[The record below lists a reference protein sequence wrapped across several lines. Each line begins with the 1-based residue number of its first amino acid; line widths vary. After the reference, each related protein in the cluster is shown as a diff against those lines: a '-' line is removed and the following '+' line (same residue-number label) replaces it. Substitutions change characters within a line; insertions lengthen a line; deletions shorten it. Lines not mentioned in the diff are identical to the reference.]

1 MEYATI
7 HISGSRAAAT
17 AIMPITAGTVGGRVA
32 LSFDKAWEGFQK
44 TLVWQGSGRTIDDLR
59 CTGMIPAEVLTRPY
73 SPLILG
79 VYGTKEE
86 QVLPTVW
93 VELGQIQPGADP
105 SGDESADP
113 ALPVWAQIPQLLEAE
128 LQKAKDSGEFN
139 GPQGEKGEP
148 GNATIDDSSVTKDFV
163 WSSNHIV
170 DKLCPNIFESGP
182 VVACQ
187 PLAGYPLTV
196 QTDGAT
202 KVYRGGKNLIPP
214 WAITLVNRGVT
225 FKGNGDGSITF
236 TGTPTV
242 QWASSCYIDIP
253 PEILKG
259 GKTYSCTPASNSNYV
274 IFFRWKDVDGNW
286 KRSDKAEVVNRITW
300 DDSWSGAEIQIYCP
314 NIEEYNET
322 VWLQLELG
330 ETATDYEPYVREEF
344 APGEAIPVL
353 DGVNTFW
360 ADSGAV
366 TVTGKADPVAL
377 FEKLTRAIG

>member
-7 HISGSRAAAT
+7 HISGSQAAAT
-17 AIMPITAGTVGGRVA
+17 ELLPITAGTVGGRVQ

-44 TLVWQGSGRTIDDLR
+44 TLVWQGSGRTINDLR

-73 SPLILG
+73 SPLVLG

-113 ALPVWAQIPQLLEAE
+113 ALPVWAQLKQEMV
-128 LQKAKDSGEFN
+128 K
-139 GPQGEKGEP
+139 
-148 GNATIDDSSVTKDFV
+148 IDDQRIGTHA

-170 DKLCPNIFESGP
+170 DRLCPNILKSGP
-182 VVACQ
+182 IVACQ

-196 QTDGAT
+196 QAQDAT
-202 KVYRGGKNLIPP
+202 KIYRCGKNLLKP
-214 WAITLVNRGVT
+214 WVRKETRNGVT
-225 FKGNGDGSITF
+225 FEVYEDGTVVANGTATATAMMNIAQETYVREG
-236 TGTPTV
+236 GTYTL
-242 QWASSCYIDIP
+242 SGC
-253 PEILKG
+253 KG
-259 GKTYSCTPASNSNYV
+259 GSPTTYQINTHAGNAIDLYNASGAPTKIATGSGFAATRLYVYAGYTASNLV
-274 IFFRWKDVDGNW
+274 I
-286 KRSDKAEVVNRITW
+286 
-300 DDSWSGAEIQIYCP
+300 QP
-314 NIEEYNET
+314 
-322 VWLQLELG
+322 QLEVG
-330 ETATDYEPYVREEF
+330 SAATDYEPYRETDEF
-344 APGEAIPVL
+344 APGEPIPVL

-377 FEKLTRAIG
+377 LEKLTQAIG

>member
-7 HISGSRAAAT
+7 HISGSQAAAT

-93 VELGQIQPGADP
+93 VELGSILPGADP

-113 ALPVWAQIPQLLEAE
+113 ALPVWAQLKQEMVR
-128 LQKAKDSGEFN
+128 
-139 GPQGEKGEP
+139 
-148 GNATIDDSSVTKDFV
+148 IDDQRIGTDA

-170 DKLCPNIFESGP
+170 DRLCPNILESGP

-196 QTDGAT
+196 QAHDAT
-202 KVYRGGKNLIPP
+202 KVYRSGKNLIAP
-214 WAITLVNRGVT
+214 WTSSRLASGMT
-225 FKGNGDGSITF
+225 FKGNGDGSISI
-236 TGTPTV
+236 TGTPTA
-242 QWASSCYIDIP
+242 QWSASCFIAIP

-259 GKTYSCTPASNSNYV
+259 GKTYVCTPASNSSYK
-274 IFFRWKDVDGNW
+274 IHFRWRDADGNY
-286 KRSDKAEVVNRITW
+286 KNTNQTGVVQNRITW
-300 DDSWSGAEIQIYCP
+300 DDSWSDPEIQIYCP
-314 NIEEYNET
+314 NIQAYNET

-344 APGEAIPVL
+344 APGEAIHVL

-360 ADSGAV
+360 ADSGEV